1 MCDIVTDI
9 ARQDSDKPWRSNNPD
24 PHDINISDAIAAFLT
39 YMKAC
44 GRRPLTISS
53 YNSSLGLLVS
63 AFGAAPLRSINEFG
77 IDRLVAGLVDGQHGV
92 APRRPAT
99 MNRIVSTFKTFFNWA
114 FHRGLVDVN
123 PAVGIKSARG
133 ASTPTLAFTR
143 QETAAFM
150 IAISTSG
157 DRLALR
163 DMALFGIYIYTGIR
177 RCEALDLRAGDF
189 DSGRRELRIRF
200 TKGGVPATRHVPH
213 PLAAIL
219 TAHIQALNSCQDT
232 EVPDFLFPGTRP
244 ERHMTARQAHA
255 RFNHWKT
262 GSGIRPGLTIH
273 SFRAGFATLLHQAT
287 GDALLV
293 SRALG
298 HADIRTTGRYVAS
311 DTDGLRRA
319 IDGLFGAMIRP
330 SPTGQ
335 PAQE

>member
-1 MCDIVTDI
+1 MSTPVTDI
-9 ARQDSDKPWRSNNPD
+9 ARRGPGLPWNASGPNGA
-24 PHDINISDAIAAFLT
+24 DIKISDAISAFLT
-39 YMKAC
+39 YLRAC
-44 GRRPLTISS
+44 GRRPATISS
-53 YNSSLGLLVS
+53 YCGSLGLLVS
-63 AFGAAPLRSINEFG
+63 ASGAATMQSINEFD
-77 IDRLVAGLVDGQHGV
+77 IDRLVAGLADGRSAT
-92 APRRPAT
+92 APRRAAT
-99 MNRIVSTFKTFFNWA
+99 MNRIVSTFRTFFDWA
-114 FHRGLVDVN
+114 FQRGLVDVN
-123 PAVGIKSARG
+123 PAAGLKPARG
-133 ASTPTLAFTR
+133 DSTPTLGFTR
-143 QETAAFM
+143 QETDAFM

-157 DRLALR
+157 DRLAMR
-163 DMALFGIYIYTGIR
+163 DMALFGMYIYTGIR

-189 DSGRRELRIRF
+189 DSGRRELRIRS
-200 TKGGVPATRHVPH
+200 TKGGVPATRHVPP

-298 HADIRTTGRYVAS
+298 HADIRTTGRYVAF
-311 DTDGLRRA
+311 DTDGLRQA
-319 IDGLFGAMIRP
+319 IDGLFWGMIRP
-330 SPTGQ
+330 APTGQ
-335 PAQE
+335 PARE